1 MFDPDSNLSPK
12 LKSLLEDLAP
22 FVVVVGSVA
31 RGKLSPKVLD
41 VIYGDEDEQCDR
53 IRSIIRQHAIPF
65 ESLLPGHWGFR
76 DAGQMIEVLP
86 WHEGRSYEDCRR
98 DGKSCTM
105 CGVNLVVAPAGYSTP
120 TDDLR

>member
-1 MFDPDSNLSPK
+1 MFDPDSDLSPEM
-12 LKSLLEDLAP
+12 KSLLEALAP

-31 RGKLSPKVLD
+31 RGKRSPKDLNL
-41 VIYGDEDEQCDR
+41 IYSDEDEQCDR

-76 DAGQMIEVLP
+76 DSEQMIEILP
-86 WHEGRSYEDCRR
+86 FHYGRSYEDCRR
-98 DGKSCTM
+98 DGKSCTI

-120 TDDLR
+120 H